1 MVHCQGLVL
10 PSKAHGALPGA
21 VIEGFQGFF
30 DGLQVLLT
38 LCEGPEAGEKM
49 ARETSAV
56 LEHRSLVPIRSL
68 DARVRGKI
76 EVFDPARKKVS
87 HGFSIANIRV

>member
-10 PSKAHGALPGA
+10 PSKADGALPGA

-30 DGLQVLLT
+30 DGLQVLPT

-87 HGFSIANIRV
+87 HGLSIANIRV